1 MTLTRRSFIKT
12 STALAAG
19 LAAPTYLKA
28 SMRSASDRVNVALIG
43 CRSMGWGDLM
53 NILSLGNVHCLA
65 LCDIDQS
72 VLDSK
77 AKSWHPG
84 RRPSSSS
91 TPITGGCST
100 AKISARDYRHPRS
113 LALPSIRWRARRAKT
128 YVEKPIANSIAECDV
143 MVEAANKY
151 GSVVQVGQ
159 QQRSATLWKELVDY
173 LNTGALGEV
182 SRIHVYCNF
191 NYGAIKERVPDSEVP
206 GLISTG
212 GWGTKQK
219 FQPAALSRCVEDVLG
234 LRGGL
239 MTDWGVHLLDVALW
253 VKQPANLPLTVQASG
268 GNYLFPDG
276 MHETFDTQSVLY
288 RFDDY
293 LLSWEHNAA
302 SSRIPT
308 EKITA
313 WSHGKMVR
321 SWPIGTIGRSTPK
334 RRRYPRKSLRRTTA
348 KPEHAANFLDCI
360 KRRDRNTACTIE
372 MGSLS
377 AKYAHLGNIAARMD
391 GASLH
396 FDDERKTFN
405 IPEADRFIKPV
416 YRAPWKFP
424 EV

>member
-1 MTLTRRSFIKT
+1 M
-12 STALAAG
+12 
-19 LAAPTYLKA
+19 
-28 SMRSASDRVNVALIG
+28 
-43 CRSMGWGDLM
+43 
-53 NILSLGNVHCLA
+53 
-65 LCDIDQS
+65 
-72 VLDSK
+72 
-77 AKSWHPG
+77 
-84 RRPSSSS
+84 
-91 TPITGGCST
+91 
-100 AKISARDYRHPRS
+100 
-113 LALPSIRWRARRAKT
+113 
-128 YVEKPIANSIAECDV
+128 
-143 MVEAANKY
+143 
-151 GSVVQVGQ
+151 
-159 QQRSATLWKELVDY
+159 WKELVDY

-206 GLISTG
+206 EGVDFDRWLG
-212 GWGTKQK
+212 
-219 FQPAALSRCVEDVLG
+219 PAPSRSFNRQRFHGAWRMFWDYG
-234 LRGGL
+234 GGL

-293 LLSWEHNAA
+293 LLSWEHNAGIESGPYGKNYGLVFTGKNGTLVA
-302 SSRIPT
+302 DRNDWQVYP
-308 EKITA
+308 EKE
-313 WSHGKMVR
+313 KV
-321 SWPIGTIGRSTPK
+321 P
-334 RRRYPRKSLRRTTA
+334 A
-348 KPEHAANFLDCI
+348 KIVKADHREAREHAANFLDCI